1 MSTYQI
7 KTDGS
12 ARRRAKRL
20 RSFDWIPVWLTLA
33 VLLCWIVL
41 HFLTGV
47 SFAGPTVYNSYTRQA
62 LAWRNGKTELPAAAA
77 DSGLELA
84 RYDGHIYVSFPPLP
98 SVVLFPLTFLFGA
111 DTPDN
116 LLVKVYALCA
126 CLMAYYALKT
136 AGYSRPVSAMLAFCL
151 CFVSSMLPLTLEGAV
166 WYHAQ
171 VLAFF
176 LTFSA
181 IFLFTRDQMTGAL
194 LCYALSVACR
204 PFNALYAIP
213 LFGCYF
219 SIQHRDGVPFKDSL
233 RPLLP
238 GIGLGLTVA
247 AAIAAYNA
255 VRFGS
260 PFEFGHNYLPEFSTE
275 GGTQF
280 SLSHVPNNLKT
291 FLWGLPLYRDGNG
304 KLMIARFGFSLLL
317 ANPMITLTLVAFAVD
332 CVKKRMTP
340 EKVLAVATMLAHLF
354 LLLTHRTM
362 GGYQLGARYA
372 VDTIPYCFLYL
383 LLSRPREKWNRAE
396 IIVCIPVFIL
406 LLAGTYNVHL

>member
-1 MSTYQI
+1 MSASAMRPDGAAGARNSRL
-7 KTDGS
+7 KTV
-12 ARRRAKRL
+12 
-20 RSFDWIPVWLTLA
+20 DWTPLWL
-33 VLLCWIVL
+33 VLTVILCWIVL
-41 HFLTGV
+41 HLLTGV
-47 SFAGPTVYNSYTRQA
+47 SFGGPSKYNTYTRQA
-62 LAWRNGKTELPAAAA
+62 LAWREGKIELTDEDA

-111 DTPDN
+111 DTPDD

-194 LCYALSVACR
+194 FCYALSVACR
-204 PFNALYAIP
+204 PFNALYAVP

-219 SIQHRDGVPFKDSL
+219 SIQHRDGVSFKDAL

-238 GIGLGLTVA
+238 GIGLGLLVA
-247 AAIAAYNA
+247 AAIAVYNS
-255 VRFGS
+255 VRFGN

-275 GGTQF
+275 GGVQF

-291 FLWGLPLYRDGNG
+291 FLWGLPLYRSKGG
-304 KLMIARFGFSLLL
+304 WYYFERFGFSLLL
-317 ANPMITLTLVAFAVD
+317 ANPMITLTLIAFIAD
-332 CVKKRMTP
+332 CVRRRMTL
-340 EKVLAVATMLAHLF
+340 EKGVTVATMLLHLF

-362 GGYQLGARYA
+362 GGYQLGSRYA
-372 VDTIPYCFLYL
+372 VDAIPYCFLYL
-383 LLSRPREKWNRAE
+383 LLSLPRKKWNMAE
-396 IIVCIPVFIL
+396 IIACIPVFIL
-406 LLAGTYNVHL
+406 LVIGTYNVHL